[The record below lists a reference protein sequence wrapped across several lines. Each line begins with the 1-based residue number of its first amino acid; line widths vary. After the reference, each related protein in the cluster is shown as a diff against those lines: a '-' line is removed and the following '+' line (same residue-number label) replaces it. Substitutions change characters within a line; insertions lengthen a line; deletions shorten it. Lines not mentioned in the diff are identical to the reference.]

1 MFSPLIEAMI
11 VNAIVLVTVLATDL
25 GPARK
30 IGATRLLRP
39 VIVAAVI
46 IPLFVAS
53 PATHGTGLL
62 VEIAGAGAGLIGGL
76 AAVALMRVYRSPRT
90 GKPVS
95 STGWPYAAFWTVI
108 VAARAAF
115 TYGAAHWFS
124 SSIVSWAIASQ
135 VSAAAI
141 ADGMIFMAIALILI
155 RTAGLLVR
163 AARLPED
170 TPAQAVDL
178 PAAKYASHASGQ
190 PA

>member
-11 VNAIVLVTVLATDL
+11 VNAVVLVTVLATDL

-30 IGATRLLRP
+30 IGAMRLLRP
-39 VIVAAVI
+39 VIAAAVI

-76 AAVALMRVYRSPRT
+76 AYRSPRT

-95 STGWPYAAFWTVI
+95 STGWPYAAFWTVT

-124 SSIVSWAIASQ
+124 SSIASWAIASQ

-141 ADGMIFMAIALILI
+141 TDGMIFMAIALILI
-155 RTAGLLVR
+155 RTAGLLVL

-170 TPAQAVDL
+170 TQAQALDL
-178 PAAKYASHASGQ
+178 PAAKYASHAGGQ